1 MITPVWIL
9 VFILIVCALLCVLFN
24 LRNRRSTKEF
34 NVTIIELERKLML
47 NELQIGRR
55 SKQLDRY
62 DFLHYNLD
70 EALLVQMEIKV

>member
-1 MITPVWIL
+1 
-9 VFILIVCALLCVLFN
+9 
-24 LRNRRSTKEF
+24 
-34 NVTIIELERKLML
+34 ML

>member
-9 VFILIVCALLCVLFN
+9 VFILIVCALLWVLFN

>member
-1 MITPVWIL
+1 
-9 VFILIVCALLCVLFN
+9 
-24 LRNRRSTKEF
+24 
-34 NVTIIELERKLML
+34 ML

-62 DFLHYNLD
+62 DFLRYNLD

>member
-1 MITPVWIL
+1 MITPVLIL
-9 VFILIVCALLCVLFN
+9 VFILIVCALLFVSFN
-24 LRNRRSTKEF
+24 LRNRRLTDEFSTR
-34 NVTIIELERKLML
+34 TIELKRNLML

-62 DFLHYNLD
+62 DFLRYNLD